1 MNTIFNHI
9 AIVGLGLIGGSL
21 ARVVKEK
28 KLAHKVSAYGR
39 TIERLKKARSLGLV
53 DDCYDRFE
61 DRLHEADA
69 VVIATPVGIIEEQ
82 ALALTPYLRKNA
94 LVTDVGSVKG
104 PIVSAIEPRM
114 PQETFF
120 IGGHPIAGTENSGFE
135 SSIAELFEGRICV
148 LTPTRQSDAGALERV
163 RKLWAAAG
171 SSVVMMDAEV
181 HDKIVAAISHLPHM
195 VAFTIVNAIAGMK
208 DFEQNILEYSAGGF
222 RDFTRIAAS
231 DPVMWRDIALMNR
244 DNLLQTLD
252 FFTRALEDLK
262 NAVSTG
268 NGCRLEELFR
278 QSRDT
283 RRGI

>member
-1 MNTIFNHI
+1 VKTIFDHI

-21 ARVVKEK
+21 ARVVKQQ
-28 KLAHKVSAYGR
+28 KLAHTVSAFGR
-39 TIERLKKARSLGLV
+39 SIERLQKARELGLV
-53 DDCYDRFE
+53 DNCYTRFE
-61 DRLHEADA
+61 DGLHEADA

-82 ALALTPYLRKNA
+82 VLALAPHLRGGA
-94 LVTDVGSVKG
+94 VVTDVGSVKG
-104 PIVSAIEPRM
+104 PLVAALEPRM
-114 PQETFF
+114 PQGTFF

-135 SSIAELFEGRICV
+135 SSFAELFAGRICV

-163 RKLWAAAG
+163 RKLWIAAG
-171 SSVVMMDAEV
+171 SSVVLMDAEV

-195 VAFTIVNAIAGMK
+195 VAFTLVNAIAGMK

-262 NAVSTG
+262 DAVCSG
-268 NGCRLEELFR
+268 NGGKLEELFR
-278 QSRDT
+278 ESRDT

>member
-1 MNTIFNHI
+1 METIFNHI

-21 ARVVKEK
+21 ARVVKQQ
-28 KLAHKVSAYGR
+28 KLAHTVSAFGR
-39 TIERLKKARSLGLV
+39 NIERLQKARELGLV
-53 DDCYDRFE
+53 DNCYERFE
-61 DRLHEADA
+61 DGLHEADA

-82 ALALTPYLRKNA
+82 ALALAPYLRSGA
-94 LVTDVGSVKG
+94 VVTDVGSVKG
-104 PIVSAIEPRM
+104 PLVAALEPRM
-114 PQETFF
+114 PRGTFF

-135 SSIAELFEGRICV
+135 SSFPELFEGRICV
-148 LTPTRQSDAGALERV
+148 LTPTRQSDAGALERI
-163 RKLWAAAG
+163 RKLWIAAG
-171 SSVVMMDAEV
+171 SSVVLMDAEV

-195 VAFTIVNAIAGMK
+195 VAFSLVNAIAGMK

-252 FFTRALEDLK
+252 FFTRALDDLK
-262 NAVSTG
+262 DAVYSG
-268 NGCRLEELFR
+268 NGDKLEGLFR